1 MLIGTII
8 SIQRHTGNK
17 IMTID
22 FASISKNA
30 PKLELVYAQLDS
42 NWDIF
47 KNDDNY
53 LFAIAK
59 PETGASNSHMGSRDH
74 IVGLMRRKFFDFDK
88 VVFTEAGL
96 ELMSG
101 LSSHSVYNNRISK
114 DTCIYRIAH
123 V

>member
-1 MLIGTII
+1 
-8 SIQRHTGNK
+8 
-17 IMTID
+17 MTID

-30 PKLELVYAQLDS
+30 PNLELVYAQLDS

-59 PETGASNSHMGSRDH
+59 PETGASNSHMGHRDH

-101 LSSHSVYNNRISK
+101 LNSHSVYNNRISK